1 MTSKTNLT
9 EPALNSLNWN
19 VPLNANF
26 GTIDTAFSGVA
37 TYTFSNSNLTINTSD
52 LPNFRFLC
60 IGTLSAN
67 CNLVIPANI
76 TGFWMVSNFTS
87 GGFSFSV
94 SSAGGGTSLQIAPGY
109 SAIVYC
115 DGTNVYNTN
124 GYSSGTASGGTP
136 AGTVA
141 MYAANATPPGW
152 LLCDGTSYSTTGIY
166 ANLYNTIG
174 YVWGGS
180 GANFNVP
187 DLRGMFVRGT
197 GTNAAYPTAVGGS
210 IGSSG
215 HQNDQFQGHYHSIND
230 PQHQHTYTVASGSQ
244 AAQLINGP
252 SCGASSSN
260 TGYASTGITVT
271 APTNDGTNGVPRT
284 GSETRPQNYALWYII
299 KY

>member
-9 EPALNSLNWN
+9 EPDLNSLNWN

-76 TGFWMVSNFTS
+76 AGFWMVSNFTS
-87 GGFSFSV
+87 GGFSFNV
-94 SSAGGGTSLQIAPGY
+94 VSAGGGTSLQIAPGY
-109 SAIVYC
+109 SAIIYC

-136 AGTVA
+136 IGTVA

-215 HQNDQFQGHYHSIND
+215 YQVDLYLNHNHTATSVDAGHT
-230 PQHQHTYTVASGSQ
+230 HTYTSALGGNQ
-244 AAQLINGP
+244 AAQQAGGP
-252 SCGASSSN
+252 QLGNVSSVTGTGNANITTTVATSTTGGA
-260 TGYASTGITVT
+260 
-271 APTNDGTNGVPRT
+271 
-284 GSETRPQNYALWYII
+284 ETRPKNFALWYII